1 MYAPYA
7 AGLLYVRKEALDA
20 VQVRYAGGR
29 AEQWLDPVADTFA
42 LLETAER
49 FQYGP
54 WCWPLVLAWAFA
66 VEYLSTIGLE
76 AIWERTVALAG
87 RLKEGL
93 TQIPG
98 AVLYTPRSPQRS
110 AALVSFGLTGWKGE
124 ELSQALREGV
134 EHGHQTAAARARR
147 LARQH
152 HLFPTGI

>member
-7 AGLLYVRKEALDA
+7 AGLLYVRQEALDA

-42 LLETAER
+42 LRETAER

-66 VEYLSTIGLE
+66 VEYLSAIGLE
-76 AIWERTVALAG
+76 AIWARTVALAG

-93 TQIPG
+93 DADPG
-98 AVLYTPRSPQRS
+98 RS
-110 AALVSFGLTGWKGE
+110 ALHSATCRSGLRRWSALGWLAG
-124 ELSQALREGV
+124 RE
-134 EHGHQTAAARARR
+134 RN
-147 LARQH
+147 
-152 HLFPTGI
+152 